1 MSYTIEPSS
10 NGLGYRFT
18 KESIKFECSY
28 ARAID
33 VDDFEIHFDP
43 EKPALI
49 QNSGSLVY
57 NLDVNVNDIG
67 EMSTLI
73 FTPQH
78 NITDIIAT

>member
-1 MSYTIEPSS
+1 MSYTIEPST
-10 NGLGYRFT
+10 NELGYRFT

-33 VDDFEIHFDP
+33 VDDYEIHFDP
-43 EKPALI
+43 EEPALI

-57 NLDVNVNDIG
+57 SLNVNSNDIG
-67 EMSTLI
+67 EMSSLI

-78 NITDIIAT
+78 NITDVIAK